1 MFWRKGEIVVFSWG
15 GQFSVFVLFEDKQ
28 LTWNMI
34 DYIFG
39 KIVELEPTRL
49 VVDNHGMGYAV
60 EISLQTYE
68 ALRGKEEAKVYI
80 YEYMNQRDA
89 TQVLYGFAGKDERE
103 LFELVI
109 GVSGIG
115 VNSAR
120 MILSSMSSDELR
132 EAVISE
138 NVNKIKSVKGIGL
151 KSAQRMVLELKDK
164 IVKGE
169 GASTEALFANDRNE
183 TIEEATRALLML
195 GFSKPNINKAI
206 QSITKANPS
215 AKVED
220 IIKAALKML

>member
-1 MFWRKGEIVVFSWG
+1 
-15 GQFSVFVLFEDKQ
+15 
-28 LTWNMI
+28 MI
-34 DYIFG
+34 DYIKG
-39 KIVELEPTRL
+39 SIAELTPTR
-49 VVDNHGMGYAV
+49 VVIDNNGIGYRI

-68 ALRGKEEAKVYI
+68 LLEGKSEAKMYI
-80 YEYMNQRDA
+80 YHYFRQREDIEMY
-89 TQVLYGFAGKDERE
+89 YGFATKDERE

-120 MILSSMSSDELR
+120 MMLSSMSSDELR
-132 EAVISE
+132 DAIIGED
-138 NVNKIKSVKGIGL
+138 VNKIKSVKGIGL
-151 KSAQRMVLELKDK
+151 KSAQRMILELKDK

-169 GASTEALFANDRNE
+169 GSRNDVLFKAATSSENV
-183 TIEEATRALLML
+183 EEATKALTML

-206 QSITKANPS
+206 QSILKSNPT